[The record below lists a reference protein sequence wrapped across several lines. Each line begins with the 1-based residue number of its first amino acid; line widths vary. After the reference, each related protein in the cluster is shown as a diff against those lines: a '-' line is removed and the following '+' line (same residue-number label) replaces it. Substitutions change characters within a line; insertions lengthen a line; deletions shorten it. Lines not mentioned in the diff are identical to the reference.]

1 MAKLTNAQL
10 TAQLEA
16 AHASYEKLAAQHEAL
31 RANNEELRAEIDSLR
46 EQRDSLRTQCEAA
59 ELREADMANLM
70 EYAAGTQALWINV
83 EHEEFMRVMREELKP
98 RARAWTAAPDDLV
111 ARRAAMAAAK
121 AEAARTG
128 RSVRAW

>member
-1 MAKLTNAQL
+1 MTRLTVAQL
-10 TAQLEA
+10 SSQIEA
-16 AHASYEKLAAQHEAL
+16 INAAYEKLATERESLIEECGAL
-31 RANNEELRAEIDSLR
+31 QAK
-46 EQRDSLRTQCEAA
+46 CEAA

-98 RARAWTAAPDDLV
+98 RARAWTTAPDDLV